1 MIQLRTGARFM
12 YVLFTMIYH
21 CFIGLLGWCLCLGL
35 VIIVKIAIRQI
46 FAILAQY
53 SHFLARYTLARA
65 TQISFSIV
73 GSAQIDRRATP
84 SISKWDSVSGA
95 RRRAPLFCGFF
106 SIEKIYFFR
115 FTRFFFLF
123 VFDAQREILFSLW
136 ATSHKKKSTPRSL
149 KKIFLLDFF
158 IFWKI
163 DPSKELRKL
172 CVA

>member
-1 MIQLRTGARFM
+1 LTRLTASNSSMIQLRTGARFM

-106 SIEKIYFFR
+106 SQFSGKPKKNGVKLHKACAVLLRGR
-115 FTRFFFLF
+115 F
-123 VFDAQREILFSLW
+123 S
-136 ATSHKKKSTPRSL
+136 
-149 KKIFLLDFF
+149 
-158 IFWKI
+158 
-163 DPSKELRKL
+163 RK
-172 CVA
+172 